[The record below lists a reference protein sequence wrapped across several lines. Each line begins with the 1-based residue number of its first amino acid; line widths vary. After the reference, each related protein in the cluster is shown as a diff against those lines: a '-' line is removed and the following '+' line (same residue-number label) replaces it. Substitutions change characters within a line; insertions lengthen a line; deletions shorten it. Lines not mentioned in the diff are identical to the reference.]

1 MARRCVS
8 AGWLCSA
15 RTPENGPVFV
25 QATPAGSPARR
36 AGRSA
41 SWATQALRC
50 AIVGLAAVA
59 PAQGASAQDLSHSTL
74 KPDPFSRLQQIDA
87 GTIASSWSSLPYTR
101 DCSDSDHRAA
111 AHAQAQA
118 ADADVARTVR
128 TGSFDLIDARLRLQ
142 LDATLQWGCVFGQAA
157 VQRQLGDDAAFWSAD
172 GSALAWQIGAHWRV
186 AGGLIA
192 HQWGPAW
199 DGSLILGTRS
209 RPFPNLLVEA
219 DSGPLQD
226 SKLWFWLGRV
236 RFSSFV
242 GLLDGPRSDFDNPR
256 LIGMRLVLQ
265 PWPQLQLGAS
275 RTMQLGGRG
284 RDNSLWSFLRAF
296 IGRDNQCDANGC
308 ADQPGN
314 QLGGFDLRWDLS
326 SLLPGVSVYG
336 QMVGEDEAASLPSKY
351 MVQLG
356 TDWRGAA
363 GVLFAEWADTR
374 AGDDGVAYNHGIY
387 TDGYRHRGQPLGY
400 WTDGDAQL
408 ATLGGLATSLLGG
421 QGLAVARYGRLNHAD
436 ASPTWPKADIW
447 SASLQWRHDLDRH
460 TRLSIALDHL
470 RLSHYTPGATRSDT
484 RLRLQI
490 EGWLP

>member
-25 QATPAGSPARR
+25 QATPPGSPARR

-59 PAQGASAQDLSHSTL
+59 PAQGASAQGLSHSTL
-74 KPDPFSRLQQIDA
+74 QPDPFSRLQQIDA
-87 GTIASSWSSLPYTR
+87 GTIASSWSSLPDTR
-101 DCSDSDHRAA
+101 DCSDGDRRAA

-265 PWPQLQLGAS
+265 PWPQLQLG
-275 RTMQLGGRG
+275 GRG
-284 RDNSLWSFLRAF
+284 RDNSLRSFLRAF
-296 IGRDNQCDANGC
+296 IGRDNECDANGC